1 MCGISQRARTG
12 AATLGRPDGSRD
24 CLAQP
29 GAWTSRTECVE
40 KRKLRER
47 AHRPRQADPI
57 ESKYSL
63 GFSTFFLQASCLPF
77 QFSGGDWATRRFL

>member
-1 MCGISQRARTG
+1 MRG
-12 AATLGRPDGSRD
+12 
-24 CLAQP
+24 LAQP
-29 GAWTSRTECVE
+29 LSDDLMRRETVWRSPAPGHSRTECVE

-57 ESKYSL
+57 ESKYFL

-77 QFSGGDWATRRFL
+77 RFSGGDWATGRFL